1 MEQTSRSPELRPEIV
16 FLFDLVR
23 QLVDGNIRIPRFQRP
38 FVWRKEQMIDLL
50 DSIHK
55 QYPIGS
61 LLAWETDEEIVSIES
76 IGPVVLNGTP
86 TQIPTYLL
94 DGHQRLSTI
103 AGALVSSKDRAAEDP
118 ADGMKWKIGRAHV

>member
-55 QYPIGS
+55 
-61 LLAWETDEEIVSIES
+61 
-76 IGPVVLNGTP
+76 
-86 TQIPTYLL
+86 
-94 DGHQRLSTI
+94 
-103 AGALVSSKDRAAEDP
+103 
-118 ADGMKWKIGRAHV
+118 IGRASCRERVF